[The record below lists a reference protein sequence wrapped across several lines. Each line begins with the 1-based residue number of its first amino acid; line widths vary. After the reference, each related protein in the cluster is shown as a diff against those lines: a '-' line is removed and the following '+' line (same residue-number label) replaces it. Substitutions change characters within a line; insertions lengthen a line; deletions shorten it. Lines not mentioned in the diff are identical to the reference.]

1 MTTDITAEL
10 PVRQSRVI
18 DLDQAMAHVQDGMTV
33 AIGGFINSSHPML
46 AVRELI
52 RRGFKNLTVVGAAS
66 AGLEIDLLIAAG
78 CARKVVAP
86 YVGAEVLAGIGPAFR
101 AAAERGLIEVYELDE
116 AMYYAAL
123 RAAAQRVPFNPWRSG
138 IGTSFPD
145 INPAIKVF
153 QDPCNGE
160 TLLAI
165 PALDIDV
172 AFLHAATSDIY
183 GNVQYVGH
191 GYGDRAIYAAAD
203 LTFVQVEQIIA
214 NEEIR
219 KDPLRTAIPG
229 ADGII
234 RARYGAHPYASPGHY
249 TEDKDHIREYVR
261 AATVWAKDDD
271 FGPMQR
277 YLDSFVSGPG
287 DHVEYLERVGLRR
300 LLALDEY

>member
-1 MTTDITAEL
+1 MTPDTATAA
-10 PVRQSRVI
+10 PVRKSKI
-18 DLDQAMAHVQDGMTV
+18 IELDAALSYVQEGMTV

-52 RRGFKNLTVVGAAS
+52 RRGYKNLTIVGAAS

-78 CARKVVAP
+78 VAKKVVAP
-86 YVGAEVLAGIGPAFR
+86 YVGGEVLAAIGPAFR
-101 AAAERGLIEVYELDE
+101 TAAERGKIEVFELDE

-138 IGTSFPD
+138 VGTSFPD
-145 INPAIKVF
+145 VNPAIKIF
-153 QDPCNGE
+153 KDPCNGE

-165 PALDIDV
+165 PALNIDV
-172 AFLHAATSDIY
+172 AFFHAATSDAY

-203 LTFVQVEQIIA
+203 LSFVQVEQIVS
-214 NEEIR
+214 NEDIR

-234 RARYGAHPYASPGHY
+234 RARYGAHPYASPGYY
-249 TEDKDHIREYVR
+249 TEDKVHIKQYVR
-261 AATVWAKDDD
+261 AATAWAKDNE
-271 FGPMQR
+271 FGPLKE
-277 YLDSFVSGPG
+277 YLDTFVHGPK
-287 DHVEYLERVGLRR
+287 DHVEYLERVGLRT
-300 LLALDEY
+300 LLALNEY